1 MEPETPRR
9 RASDRVSPAPELA
22 ADNSPASP
30 AAAATDTEAARGK
43 VVEIPKPRIRVV
55 TWDDLTDALNNHAR
69 PFLPDSIAAKLYDL
83 PQFEVDASQIVGKH
97 PANAPGASQAAAPG
111 SGAPNPA
118 PGA

>member
-1 MEPETPRR
+1 MGEPETPRR

-22 ADNSPASP
+22 AASTQNLEP
-30 AAAATDTEAARGK
+30 AAPAQNSERGK

-83 PQFEVDASQIVGKH
+83 PQFEIDANQIVGKH
-97 PANAPGASQAAAPG
+97 PANAPGASQTGEPG
-111 SGAPNPA
+111 AGAPNPA

>member
-22 ADNSPASP
+22 AAAAQNLEP
-30 AAAATDTEAARGK
+30 AAPAQNSERGK
-43 VVEIPKPRIRVV
+43 IVEIPKPRIRVV
-55 TWDDLTDALNNHAR
+55 TWDDLTDAMNRHAR

-83 PQFEVDASQIVGKH
+83 PQFEIDANQIVGKH
-97 PANAPGASQAAAPG
+97 PVNAPGAAQAAEAG
-111 SGAPNPA
+111 AEAPNPA

>member
-22 ADNSPASP
+22 AASTQNLEP
-30 AAAATDTEAARGK
+30 AAPAQNSERGK
-43 VVEIPKPRIRVV
+43 LIEIPKARVRVV

-83 PQFEVDASQIVGKH
+83 PQFEIDSSEIVGKH
-97 PANAPGASQAAAPG
+97 PANAPGAAQAAAPG
-111 SGAPNPA
+111 SGASNPA